1 MGIFSFL
8 RKLFRRLVM
17 REPSPSSRHSES
29 IQSGTDSVTTLSFG
43 THPTEPS
50 RLSDTQALMELKKK
64 VQAICHPEFPFL
76 HREYSPSSRI
86 PCADFSEFIV
96 ERLKANDLRSVCGLM
111 RAFVEANP
119 GMGTD
124 GSWVDDKVKGVV
136 KAPLEQYIDFAD
148 PDNYYYLRAMWII
161 AEKEGSGREFW
172 LTGSIPLFFAQALS
186 PYSME
191 LKPGME
197 NLRKKANRFIR
208 EMRKDAPFW
217 LDYPSFKQKDMG
229 IPPLPPGECIDKVRS
244 LTIGARLHLLFAVEA
259 GGGYLPKLT
268 DYALRNFGLHIPDTS
283 REIIASE
290 LLKVIEAPGS
300 LLNILSKA
308 ELQDACSQADVAFKK
323 SWTKEKLLQC
333 LIDHAPEAVKK
344 LMADRPAMAPS
355 KEHAECLA
363 ALSSRAQKLEPIF
376 KVLCFV

>member
-1 MGIFSFL
+1 MGILSFL

-17 REPSPSSRHSES
+17 REPSPPFRHSES
-29 IQSGTDSVTTLSFG
+29 IQSDTESVITLSFG
-43 THPTEPS
+43 ISPSKPT
-50 RLSDTQALMELKKK
+50 RLPDTQALIELKKK

-76 HREYSPSSRI
+76 HREYFPGSRI

-96 ERLKANDLRSVCGLM
+96 ERLKAKDLRSVCGLM

-119 GMGTD
+119 GIGTD
-124 GSWVDDKVKGVV
+124 ASWVDDKVKGVV
-136 KAPLEQYIDFAD
+136 KAPLEKYIEFAD
-148 PDNYYYLRAMWII
+148 PDCHYYLRAMWII
-161 AEKEGSGREFW
+161 AGKEGSGREFW

-208 EMRKDAPFW
+208 EMRKVAPFW
-217 LDYPSFKQKDMG
+217 LDYPLFKQKDMS
-229 IPPLPPGECIDKVRS
+229 IPPLPSCECIEKVRS
-244 LTIGARLHLLFAVEA
+244 LTIGARLHLLFVVEA

-268 DYALRNFGLHIPDTS
+268 NYALRKFGLHIPDTC

-290 LLKVIEAPGS
+290 LLKFIEAPGS
-300 LLNILSKA
+300 LLNSLSKV
-308 ELQDACSQADVAFKK
+308 ELQEACRQAAVAYKK
-323 SWTKEKLLQC
+323 SWAKEKLLQA
-333 LIDHAPEAVKK
+333 LIDHAPETVKK
-344 LMADRPAMAPS
+344 LMADRPAVAPCN
-355 KEHAECLA
+355 EHAECLA
-363 ALSSRAQKLEPIF
+363 ALSSRAHKLEPIF